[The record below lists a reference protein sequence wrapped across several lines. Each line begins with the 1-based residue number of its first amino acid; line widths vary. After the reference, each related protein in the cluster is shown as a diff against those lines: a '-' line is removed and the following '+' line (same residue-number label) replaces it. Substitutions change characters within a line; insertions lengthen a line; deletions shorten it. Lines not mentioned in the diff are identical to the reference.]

1 MYKNQLNQ
9 TNMENILSKIL
20 LLPKEIQDIIGEFN
34 VEHRHKMEP
43 VFQVIRSLNVTC
55 YICDA
60 YLYDKPIDDVVYI
73 MKRVFVCSNDCEM
86 IAREELQNVP

>member
-1 MYKNQLNQ
+1 
-9 TNMENILSKIL
+9 MENISSKIL
-20 LLPKEIQDIIGEFN
+20 LLPKEIQDIIHEFN
-34 VEHRHKMEP
+34 VEHRPKMEP
-43 VFQVIRSLNVTC
+43 VFQVIRSLNVNC

-73 MKRVFVCSNDCEM
+73 MKRVFVCSNNCEM